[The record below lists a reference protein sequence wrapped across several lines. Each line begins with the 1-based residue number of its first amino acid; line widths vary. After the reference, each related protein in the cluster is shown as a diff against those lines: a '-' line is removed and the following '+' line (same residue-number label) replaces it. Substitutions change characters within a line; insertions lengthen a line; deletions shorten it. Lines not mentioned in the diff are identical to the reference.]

1 MNKTKFLFASAAAA
15 VAILIGSS
23 NSNAQTN
30 APASDGDSKATRLG
44 IGLNAGIPTTD
55 GYKFAFGGDLRL
67 QKDFTSNVSG
77 LLSVG
82 YNTFS
87 VDSEIYS
94 AVTPAG
100 EIVDNLDYIPVKV
113 GLKVF
118 PVQRFY
124 FSGEVGAAFPMRDG
138 AKTAFVYAPGIGVGT
153 NLGIDVGL
161 RYEGMTG
168 SANLLSLKNPGQV
181 ALRLAYGFSL

>member
-1 MNKTKFLFASAAAA
+1 MKTTKFFASAVASI
-15 VAILIGSS
+15 AILIGSAS
-23 NSNAQTN
+23 SNAQTSTPVN
-30 APASDGDSKATRLG
+30 DGDSKATRLG
-44 IGLNAGIPTTD
+44 IGLSAGIPTTD
-55 GYKFAFGGDLRL
+55 GYKFAFGGDVRL
-67 QKDFTSNVSG
+67 QQDFTSNVSG
-77 LLSVG
+77 TLSVG

-87 VDSEIYS
+87 IDSDIYS

-100 EIVDNLDYIPVKV
+100 GTVDNLDYIPVKL
-113 GLKVF
+113 GLKIF

-124 FSGEVGAAFPMRDG
+124 FSGEVGAAFPTRDG

-153 NLGIDVGL
+153 NLGIDIGL

-181 ALRLAYGFSL
+181 ALRLAYGFNLN